1 MSTLC
6 ALALAQAVGLLF
18 TRIVKKLHL
27 PNVTG
32 YLVAGLLIGPSFLNL
47 IHKGALEDL
56 SVITTIA
63 LGFIAFSIGSE
74 FRLSHIRAIGARA
87 ITITFFEALTAVA
100 VTGAALY
107 LCGAPLP
114 MSLTL
119 GAIAAATAPAA
130 TLMVVRQYRAKGPVT
145 DTLLPVVAMDDA
157 VCLMTYALSIA
168 LARAV
173 AQGDALTV
181 RSVLLEPVGEILLS
195 LLVGAALGFLLA
207 LCMRFFAS
215 RANRL
220 CLMIAAVSAGVALAE
235 SWGLSSLLTCM
246 MIGALFC
253 NLREDSGK
261 ILDGI
266 DRWTPPVFM
275 LFFVISGAELD
286 ISLLP
291 SVGLFGVTYLLA
303 RSAGKYLGARIGATV
318 TKCHPNIRKYLGV
331 TLLPQAGVAVGLA
344 QLALGQLPELGSQ
357 IRAIILC
364 ATLVY
369 ELIGPVLTKIVL
381 TRAGEIGRPDTP
393 QKG

>member
-1 MSTLC
+1 MTLLC
-6 ALALAQAVGLLF
+6 ALALAMTAGLLM
-18 TRIVKKLHL
+18 TRVVKKVHL

-32 YLVAGLLIGPSFLNL
+32 YLVAGLLIGPSVLNL
-47 IHKGALEDL
+47 VPADL
-56 SVITTIA
+56 LDQVSVITTLA

-87 ITITFFEALTAVA
+87 ITITLFEALTAVLITNI
-100 VTGAALY
+100 VLY
-107 LCGAPLP
+107 VFGAPLP

-157 VCLMTYALSIA
+157 VCLMAYSLSIA
-168 LARAV
+168 LARTIAE
-173 AQGDALTV
+173 GTALTV
-181 RSVLLEPVGEILLS
+181 NTVLLQPVGEILLS
-195 LLVGAALGFLLA
+195 LVIGAALGFLLSLA
-207 LCMRFFAS
+207 TRFFAS

-220 CLMIAAVSAGVALAE
+220 CLMITAVTAGVALSE
-235 SWGLSSLLTCM
+235 LWGLSSLLTCM

-253 NLREDSGK
+253 NLRSDSDR
-261 ILDGI
+261 ILEGM

-275 LFFVISGAELD
+275 LFFVISGAELELA
-286 ISLLP
+286 LLP
-291 SVGLFGVTYLLA
+291 TVGLFGVLYLLA
-303 RSAGKYLGARIGATV
+303 RSLGKYVGAWAGATL
-318 TKCHPNIRKYLGV
+318 TKCHPNIRRYLGV

-344 QLALGQLPELGSQ
+344 QLALSQLPSLGSQ

-381 TRAGEIGRPDTP
+381 GKADELGKRVSG
-393 QKG
+393 